1 MGWRAA
7 YHPLTRWPISALLI
21 GLVLSGCAAAP
32 TPSTTDLA
40 KRLQSGLASG
50 EAAFSAEFSST
61 LTGASWYDVLHSG
74 AASFRSAGGDAL
86 VVSTH
91 FPGDR
96 RTSMQTITVTLADDG
111 TISGVVDDGPRP
123 LWAVDATDL
132 TRATHGT
139 VLSSGLDPGAR
150 RAWAARLDRAAV
162 AVASAGI
169 LTSTNT
175 WDGGLVVEVPADAAD
190 FTAVTGSSADDTAA
204 ITSCTSGTPRI
215 VVNPVSFAQGAEW
228 LQATLTH
235 EAVHVATDSPCH
247 QGTGWVVE
255 GAAESVAAM
264 TDAATA
270 KSDTALV
277 RAYLRRH
284 PLPTALPS
292 EVTTPTDYALAQV
305 AVDAV
310 RWKLDDRAASFIA
323 DGIDHGLSADQTA
336 TATRLYLAA
345 LRRLR

>member
-7 YHPLTRWPISALLI
+7 HHPLTGRPIGALLI
-21 GLVLSGCAAAP
+21 GLVLSGCAATPAP
-32 TPSTTDLA
+32 SVADPA
-40 KRLQSGLASG
+40 QRLQAGLSSG
-50 EAAFSAEFSST
+50 EAAFAAEFSST
-61 LTGASWYDVLHSG
+61 LTGASWYDVLHAG
-74 AASFRSAGGDAL
+74 AASFRSAGGNRIA
-86 VVSTH
+86 VSTR

-96 RTSMQTITVTLADDG
+96 RTSTQTVSVSIADDG
-111 TISGVVDDGPRP
+111 TISGTVDDGPRP
-123 LWAVDATDL
+123 LWALDTTDL
-132 TRATHGT
+132 TSARHGT
-139 VLSSGLDPGAR
+139 VLSAGLDAAAR
-150 RAWAARLDRAAV
+150 RTWAARLDRASV

-169 LTSTNT
+169 LTAANS
-175 WDGGLVVEVPADAAD
+175 WDGGLVVEIPADGAD
-190 FTAVTGSSADDTAA
+190 FTAVTASPADDTAA

-215 VVNPVSFAQGAEW
+215 VVNPVAFAQGADW

-255 GAAESVAAM
+255 GVAESVAAM

-270 KSDTALV
+270 KTDTALV

-284 PLPTALPS
+284 RMPTALPRTLS
-292 EVTTPTDYALAQV
+292 TPTDYALAQV

-310 RWKLDDRAASFIA
+310 RWSLDDRAPAFIA
-323 DGIDHGLSADQTA
+323 AGIDRGLSPSQTA
-336 TATRLYLAA
+336 MATGLYLAA